1 LLAVRAVNPEIQAAM
16 DPLSPVAFGALLA
29 LPFHLVVRRYIAVHT
44 DPALLRE
51 RGVIIVHDRALEE
64 RSAPIGEYMGRP
76 IWGSVTFKGMV
87 YRFDRIVQPRER
99 DLTGPGELYLDP
111 GFIYRTD

>member
-1 LLAVRAVNPEIQAAM
+1 M
-16 DPLSPVAFGALLA
+16 DPMSSLALCAVFA
-29 LPFHLVVRRYIAVHT
+29 LPFHLVVRRYVDVHT

-51 RGVIIVHDRALEE
+51 QGVVIVHERALDDRA
-64 RSAPIGEYMGRP
+64 APIGEYMGRP

-87 YRFDRIVQPRER
+87 YRFDRIVRPRER

-111 GFIYRTD
+111 GFVYRTE

>member
-1 LLAVRAVNPEIQAAM
+1 M
-16 DPLSPVAFGALLA
+16 DPLFPIAYGALLA

-51 RGVIIVHDRALEE
+51 QGVVIVHDRALDE
-64 RSAPIGEYMGRP
+64 RSAPIGEYMGSP

-87 YRFDRIVQPRER
+87 YRFDRIVRRRER
-99 DLTGPGELYLDP
+99 DRTGPGALP
-111 GFIYRTD
+111 PAPVFFPRTGQRRPPAAPHLP

>member
-1 LLAVRAVNPEIQAAM
+1 M

-51 RGVIIVHDRALEE
+51 RGVVIVHDRVLEE

-87 YRFDRIVQPRER
+87 YRFDRIVRPRER

>member
-1 LLAVRAVNPEIQAAM
+1 M
-16 DPLSPVAFGALLA
+16 DPIFPVAFCALLA
-29 LPFHLVVRRYIAVHT
+29 APFHLVVRRHIAVHT

-51 RGVIIVHDRALEE
+51 QGVVIVHERALDE
-64 RSAPIGEYMGRP
+64 RSAPIGEYMGSP

-87 YRFDRIVQPRER
+87 YRFDRVVHRRER
-99 DLTGPGELYLDP
+99 DNTGPGELYLDP